1 MAKDQ
6 ELTVGGGKR
15 LAPPPVSRERM
26 NYESLK
32 RGARLVRGCK
42 RRCEVQKVTDIEKTL
57 LRGSCAALTYEF
69 A

>member
-6 ELTVGGGKR
+6 ELTVGGGKAQLLPR
-15 LAPPPVSRERM
+15 YRGRM